1 MLDRIL
7 DFIKNKYFIGA
18 ITLLIVF
25 IVVNSVL
32 GYYSNKANE
41 AEFKKFVEINEEF
54 SVDESDSNTL
64 YDELDLNFD
73 SYGYE
78 LITKTILAKK
88 AVDEA
93 NFDLA
98 LNLYLEMHKLILDKN
113 INKATKNI
121 LKEQYAENIVRIY
134 MEKNDFDGGSNFI
147 KENTTNSLRFHE
159 LAGDFYKFVEKSEDS
174 LFHYDKALTFDIDE
188 AQKNIINLK
197 KPREK

>member
-1 MLDRIL
+1 VLDRIL
-7 DFIKNKYFIGA
+7 DFIKNRYFIGA
-18 ITLLIVF
+18 MTLLIVF
-25 IVVNSVL
+25 IVANSVI

-54 SVDESDSNTL
+54 SVDESDSNAL
-64 YDELDLNFD
+64 FDELDLDFD

-88 AVDEA
+88 AVDEY

-98 LNLYLEMHKLILDKN
+98 LNLFLEMHKLIQDEN

-121 LKEQYAENIVRIY
+121 LKEQYVENIVRIY
-134 MEKNDFDGGSNFI
+134 MEKNDFNGGSNFI
-147 KENTTNSLRFHE
+147 KENTTDSLRFHE
-159 LAGDFYKFVEKSEDS
+159 LAGDFYKFFEKSEDS
-174 LFHYDKALTFDIDE
+174 LFHYDKALTYDIDE

-197 KPREK
+197 KPKE

>member
-1 MLDRIL
+1 VLDRIL
-7 DFIKNKYFIGA
+7 DFLRNRYFIGA
-18 ITLLIVF
+18 VILIVVL
-25 IVVNSVL
+25 IIVNSVM
-32 GYYSNKANE
+32 GYYSSKANE

-54 SVDESDSNTL
+54 SVDESDSDTL
-64 YDELDLNFD
+64 FNELDLDFE

-88 AVDEA
+88 AVDEG

-98 LNLYLEMHKLILDKN
+98 LKLFIEMYELILDKN
-113 INKATKNI
+113 ISEDTKNI

-147 KENTTNSLRFHE
+147 KENTTDSLRFHE
-159 LAGDFYKFVEKSEDS
+159 LAGDFYKFFEKNEDS
-174 LFHYDKALTFDIDE
+174 VFHYDKALTFDIDE

-197 KPREK
+197 KPKE

>member
-7 DFIKNKYFIGA
+7 DFLRNRYFIGA
-18 ITLLIVF
+18 VTLIIVF
-25 IVVNSVL
+25 IIVNSVM
-32 GYYSNKANE
+32 GYYSSKANE

-54 SVDESDSNTL
+54 SVDESDSDTL
-64 YDELDLNFD
+64 FNELDLDFE

-88 AVDEA
+88 AVDEG

-98 LNLYLEMHKLILDKN
+98 LKLYIEMYELILDKN
-113 INKATKNI
+113 ISEDTKNI

-147 KENTTNSLRFHE
+147 KENTTDSLRFHE
-159 LAGDFYKFVEKSEDS
+159 LAGDFYKFFEKNEDS
-174 LFHYDKALTFDIDE
+174 VFHYDEALTFDIDE

-197 KPREK
+197 KPKE

>member
-7 DFIKNKYFIGA
+7 DFLRNRYFIGA
-18 ITLLIVF
+18 VTLIIVF
-25 IVVNSVL
+25 IIVNSVM
-32 GYYSNKANE
+32 GYYSSKANE

-54 SVDESDSNTL
+54 SVDESDSDTL
-64 YDELDLNFD
+64 FNELDLDFE

-88 AVDEA
+88 AVDEG

-98 LNLYLEMHKLILDKN
+98 LKLYIEMYELILDKN
-113 INKATKNI
+113 ISEDTKNI

-147 KENTTNSLRFHE
+147 KENTTDSLRFHE
-159 LAGDFYKFVEKSEDS
+159 LAGDFYKFFEKNEDS
-174 LFHYDKALTFDIDE
+174 VFHYDKALTFDIDE

-197 KPREK
+197 KPKE

>member
-7 DFIKNKYFIGA
+7 DFIRNRYFIGA
-18 ITLLIVF
+18 VALLIVS
-25 IVVNSVL
+25 IVINSVMA
-32 GYYSNKANE
+32 YYSNKANE

-54 SVDESDSNTL
+54 SVDESDSNEL
-64 YDELDLNFD
+64 FDQLDLDFD
-73 SYGYE
+73 SFGYE

-88 AVDEA
+88 AVDEG

-98 LNLYLEMHKLILDKN
+98 LTLFLEMHKGILDEN
-113 INKATKNI
+113 IDKDTKNI
-121 LKEQYAENIVRIY
+121 LKEQYVENIVRIY
-134 MEKNDFDGGSNFI
+134 MEKNDFNGGSNFI
-147 KENTTNSLRFHE
+147 KENTADSLRFHE
-159 LAGDFYKFVEKSEDS
+159 LAGDFYKFFEKSEDS

>member
-7 DFIKNKYFIGA
+7 DFIRNKYFIGA

-25 IVVNSVL
+25 IVVNSVI

-147 KENTTNSLRFHE
+147 KENTTDSLRFHE
-159 LAGDFYKFVEKSEDS
+159 LAGDFYKFFEKSEDS

-197 KPREK
+197 KPKEK

>member
-7 DFIKNKYFIGA
+7 DFIRNKYFIGA
-18 ITLLIVF
+18 MTLLIVF
-25 IVVNSVL
+25 IGVNSVI

-93 NFDLA
+93 NFELA

-159 LAGDFYKFVEKSEDS
+159 LAGDFYKFFEKSDDS

-197 KPREK
+197 KPKEK

>member
-93 NFDLA
+93 NFELA

-147 KENTTNSLRFHE
+147 KENTTDSLRFHE
-159 LAGDFYKFVEKSEDS
+159 LAGDFYKFFEKSEDS
-174 LFHYDKALTFDIDE
+174 VFHYDKALTYDIDE

-197 KPREK
+197 KPKEK

>member
-93 NFDLA
+93 NFELA

-159 LAGDFYKFVEKSEDS
+159 LAGDFYKFFEKSEDS

-197 KPREK
+197 KPKEK

>member
-7 DFIKNKYFIGA
+7 DFLRNRYFIGA
-18 ITLLIVF
+18 VILIVVL
-25 IVVNSVL
+25 IIVNSVM
-32 GYYSNKANE
+32 GYYSSKANE

-54 SVDESDSNTL
+54 SVDETDSDTL
-64 YDELDLNFD
+64 FNELDLDFE

-88 AVDEA
+88 AVDEG

-98 LNLYLEMHKLILDKN
+98 LKLYIEMYELILDKN
-113 INKATKNI
+113 ISKDTKNI

-147 KENTTNSLRFHE
+147 KENTTDSLRFHE
-159 LAGDFYKFVEKSEDS
+159 LAGDFYKF
-174 LFHYDKALTFDIDE
+174 F
-188 AQKNIINLK
+188 
-197 KPREK
+197 

>member
-7 DFIKNKYFIGA
+7 DFLRNRYFIGA
-18 ITLLIVF
+18 VALIIVF
-25 IVVNSVL
+25 IIVNSVM
-32 GYYSNKANE
+32 GYYSSKANE

-54 SVDESDSNTL
+54 SVDETDSDTL
-64 YDELDLNFD
+64 FNELDLDFE

-88 AVDEA
+88 AVDEG

-98 LNLYLEMHKLILDKN
+98 LKLFIEMYELILDKN
-113 INKATKNI
+113 ISKDTKNI

-147 KENTTNSLRFHE
+147 KENTTDSLRFHE
-159 LAGDFYKFVEKSEDS
+159 LAGDFYKFFEKNEDS
-174 LFHYDKALTFDIDE
+174 VFHYDEALTFDIDE

-197 KPREK
+197 KPKE

>member
-7 DFIKNKYFIGA
+7 DFIRNKYFIGA
-18 ITLLIVF
+18 MTLLIVF
-25 IVVNSVL
+25 IGVNSVI

-147 KENTTNSLRFHE
+147 KENTTDSLRFHE
-159 LAGDFYKFVEKSEDS
+159 LAGDFYKFFEKSEDS

-197 KPREK
+197 KPKEK

>member
-1 MLDRIL
+1 VLDRIL

-159 LAGDFYKFVEKSEDS
+159 LAGDFYKFFEKSEDS

>member
-7 DFIKNKYFIGA
+7 DFLRNRYFIGA
-18 ITLLIVF
+18 VILIVVL
-25 IVVNSVL
+25 IIVNSVM
-32 GYYSNKANE
+32 GYYSSKANE

-54 SVDESDSNTL
+54 SVDESDSDTL
-64 YDELDLNFD
+64 FNELDLDFE

-88 AVDEA
+88 AVDEG

-98 LNLYLEMHKLILDKN
+98 LKLYIEMYELILDKN
-113 INKATKNI
+113 ISEDTKNI

-147 KENTTNSLRFHE
+147 KENTTDSLRFHE
-159 LAGDFYKFVEKSEDS
+159 LAGDFYKFFEKNEDS
-174 LFHYDKALTFDIDE
+174 VFHYDKALTFDIDE

-197 KPREK
+197 KPKE

>member
-7 DFIKNKYFIGA
+7 DFLRNRYFIGA
-18 ITLLIVF
+18 VILIVVL
-25 IVVNSVL
+25 IIVNSVM
-32 GYYSNKANE
+32 GYYSSKANE

-54 SVDESDSNTL
+54 SVDETDSDTL
-64 YDELDLNFD
+64 FNELDLDFE

-88 AVDEA
+88 AVDEG

-98 LNLYLEMHKLILDKN
+98 LKLYIEMYELILDKN
-113 INKATKNI
+113 ISEDTKNI

-147 KENTTNSLRFHE
+147 KENTTDSLRFHE
-159 LAGDFYKFVEKSEDS
+159 LAGDFYKFFEKNEDS
-174 LFHYDKALTFDIDE
+174 VFHYDKALTFDIDE

-197 KPREK
+197 KPKE

>member
-7 DFIKNKYFIGA
+7 DFIRNKYFIGA
-18 ITLLIVF
+18 MTLLIVF
-25 IVVNSVL
+25 IVVNSVI

-41 AEFKKFVEINEEF
+41 TEFKKFVEINEEF
-54 SVDESDSNTL
+54 SVDESDSNAL
-64 YDELDLNFD
+64 FDELDLDFD

-88 AVDEA
+88 AVDEY

-98 LNLYLEMHKLILDKN
+98 LNLFLEMHKLIQDEN

-121 LKEQYAENIVRIY
+121 LKEQYVENIVRIY
-134 MEKNDFDGGSNFI
+134 MEKNDFNGGSNFI
-147 KENTTNSLRFHE
+147 KENTTDSLRFHE
-159 LAGDFYKFVEKSEDS
+159 LAGDFYKFFEKSEDS
-174 LFHYDKALTFDIDE
+174 LFHYDKALTYDIDE

-197 KPREK
+197 KPKE

>member
-159 LAGDFYKFVEKSEDS
+159 LAGDFYKFFEKSEDS

>member
-1 MLDRIL
+1 VLDRIL
-7 DFIKNKYFIGA
+7 DFLRNRYFIGA
-18 ITLLIVF
+18 VILIVVL
-25 IVVNSVL
+25 IIVNSVM
-32 GYYSNKANE
+32 GYYSSKANE

-54 SVDESDSNTL
+54 SVDETDSDTL
-64 YDELDLNFD
+64 FNELDLDFE

-88 AVDEA
+88 AVDEG

-98 LNLYLEMHKLILDKN
+98 LKLYIEMYELILDKN
-113 INKATKNI
+113 ISEDTKNI

-147 KENTTNSLRFHE
+147 KENTTDSLRFHE
-159 LAGDFYKFVEKSEDS
+159 LAGDFYKFFEKNEDS
-174 LFHYDKALTFDIDE
+174 VFHYDKALTFDIDE

-197 KPREK
+197 KPKE

>member
-7 DFIKNKYFIGA
+7 DFLRNRYFIGA
-18 ITLLIVF
+18 VILIVVL
-25 IVVNSVL
+25 IIVNSVM
-32 GYYSNKANE
+32 GYYSSKANE

-54 SVDESDSNTL
+54 SVDETDSDTL
-64 YDELDLNFD
+64 FNELDLDFE

-88 AVDEA
+88 AVDEG

-98 LNLYLEMHKLILDKN
+98 LKLYIEMYELILDKN
-113 INKATKNI
+113 ISEDTKNI

-147 KENTTNSLRFHE
+147 KENTTDSLRFHE
-159 LAGDFYKFVEKSEDS
+159 LAGDFYKFFEKNEDS
-174 LFHYDKALTFDIDE
+174 VFHYDEALTFDIDE

-197 KPREK
+197 KPKE

>member
-7 DFIKNKYFIGA
+7 DFLRNRYFIGA
-18 ITLLIVF
+18 VILIIVF
-25 IVVNSVL
+25 IIVNSVM
-32 GYYSNKANE
+32 GYYSSKANE

-54 SVDESDSNTL
+54 SVDETDSDTL
-64 YDELDLNFD
+64 FNELDLDFE

-88 AVDEA
+88 AVDEG

-98 LNLYLEMHKLILDKN
+98 LKLFIEMYELILDKN
-113 INKATKNI
+113 ISKDTKNI

-147 KENTTNSLRFHE
+147 KENTTDSLRFHE
-159 LAGDFYKFVEKSEDS
+159 LAGDFYKFFEKNEDS
-174 LFHYDKALTFDIDE
+174 VFHYDKALTFDIDE

-197 KPREK
+197 KPKE

>member
-1 MLDRIL
+1 VLDRIL
-7 DFIKNKYFIGA
+7 DFLRNRYFIGA
-18 ITLLIVF
+18 VILIVVL
-25 IVVNSVL
+25 IIVNSVM
-32 GYYSNKANE
+32 GYYSSKANE

-54 SVDESDSNTL
+54 SVDETDSDTL
-64 YDELDLNFD
+64 FNELDLDFE

-88 AVDEA
+88 AVDEG

-98 LNLYLEMHKLILDKN
+98 LKLYIEMYELILDKN
-113 INKATKNI
+113 ISEDTKNI

-147 KENTTNSLRFHE
+147 KENTTDSLRFHE
-159 LAGDFYKFVEKSEDS
+159 LAGDFYKFFEKNEDS
-174 LFHYDKALTFDIDE
+174 VFHYDEALTFDIDE

-197 KPREK
+197 KPKE

>member
-7 DFIKNKYFIGA
+7 DFIKNRYFIGA
-18 ITLLIVF
+18 MTLLIVF
-25 IVVNSVL
+25 IVANSVI

-54 SVDESDSNTL
+54 SVDESDSNAL
-64 YDELDLNFD
+64 FDELDLDFD

-88 AVDEA
+88 AVDEY

-98 LNLYLEMHKLILDKN
+98 LNLFLEMHKLIQDEN

-121 LKEQYAENIVRIY
+121 LKEQYVENIVRIY
-134 MEKNDFDGGSNFI
+134 MEKNDFNGGSNFI
-147 KENTTNSLRFHE
+147 KENTTDSLRFHE
-159 LAGDFYKFVEKSEDS
+159 LAGDFYKFFEKSEDS
-174 LFHYDKALTFDIDE
+174 LFHYDKALTYDIDE

-197 KPREK
+197 KPKE

>member
-1 MLDRIL
+1 VLDRIL
-7 DFIKNKYFIGA
+7 DFLRNRYFIGA
-18 ITLLIVF
+18 VILIIVF
-25 IVVNSVL
+25 IIVNSVM
-32 GYYSNKANE
+32 GYYSSKANE

-54 SVDESDSNTL
+54 SVDETDSDTL
-64 YDELDLNFD
+64 FNELDLDFE

-88 AVDEA
+88 AVDEG

-98 LNLYLEMHKLILDKN
+98 LKLFIEMYELILDKN
-113 INKATKNI
+113 ISKDTKNI

-147 KENTTNSLRFHE
+147 KENTTDSLRFHE
-159 LAGDFYKFVEKSEDS
+159 LAGDFYKFFEKNEDS
-174 LFHYDKALTFDIDE
+174 VFHYDKALTFDIDE

-197 KPREK
+197 KPKE

>member
-7 DFIKNKYFIGA
+7 DFLRNRYFIGA
-18 ITLLIVF
+18 VILIVVL
-25 IVVNSVL
+25 IIVNSVM
-32 GYYSNKANE
+32 GYYSSKANE

-54 SVDESDSNTL
+54 SVDETDSDTL
-64 YDELDLNFD
+64 FNELDLDFE

-88 AVDEA
+88 AVDEG

-98 LNLYLEMHKLILDKN
+98 LKLFIEMYELILDKN
-113 INKATKNI
+113 ISEDTKNI

-147 KENTTNSLRFHE
+147 KENTTDSLRFHE
-159 LAGDFYKFVEKSEDS
+159 LAGDFYKFFEKNEDS
-174 LFHYDKALTFDIDE
+174 VFHYDEALTFDIDE

-197 KPREK
+197 KPKE

>member
-147 KENTTNSLRFHE
+147 KENTTDSLRFHE
-159 LAGDFYKFVEKSEDS
+159 LAGDFYKFFEKSEDS